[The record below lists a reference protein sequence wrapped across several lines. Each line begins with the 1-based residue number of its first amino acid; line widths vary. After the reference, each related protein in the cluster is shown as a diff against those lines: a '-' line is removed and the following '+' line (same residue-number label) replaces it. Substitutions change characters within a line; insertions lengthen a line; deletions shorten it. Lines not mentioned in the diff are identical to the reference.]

1 MAEPGIVILLSVYGE
16 APFLREFLASL
27 KEQSCRNFR
36 LRYRF
41 DDDGK
46 DAEYREILAR
56 FPRAETSGRNG
67 HVGVAM
73 SYQKLLQETGDGEY
87 LMFADQDDV
96 WHPEKV
102 EKSYACM
109 KQAEA
114 RFGRETPLLVHSD
127 LRVCDQNLREIAPS
141 FFRYQALNPER
152 QTLRDLMVQ
161 NNVTGCTMMINR
173 ALADLAAIPAEA
185 ICHDWYLALTAAAFG
200 RIVCLKEVLTDYRQ
214 HSGNVYG
221 AVPRRRMLPELFHK
235 EELHRRLMLT
245 QHQAAAFL
253 HQYAGCLREPQR
265 TLLEAWSGMSSE
277 PSRLRRLGTAWK
289 YRFTK
294 NDFLRTLGLWWAL

>member
-16 APFLREFLASL
+16 APFLKEFLASL

-67 HVGVAM
+67 HVGVAL
-73 SYQKLLQETGDGEY
+73 SYQKLLQEAGDAAY

-109 KQAEA
+109 KQSEA

-152 QTLRDLMVQ
+152 QTLRDLMIQ

-173 ALADLAAIPAEA
+173 ALADQAAIPAEA
-185 ICHDWYLALTAAAFG
+185 ICHDWYLALTAATFG
-200 RIVCLKEVLTDYRQ
+200 RIVCLQEVLTDYRQ

-277 PSRLRRLGTAWK
+277 PSWLRRLGIAWK